1 MKEPCRRILCKLFK
15 VASLEAKS
23 ENNCFLFRAEN
34 ATRKR
39 RGTVF
44 TRKKRELPP
53 QTKAVLWRLWQRGR
67 SLPAVQSS
75 RASQQHGS
83 TTIVWPAWFV
93 EANILSAVCMLNASL
108 AFFFLF
114 LLLPGM
120 GNWRR
125 WRRTA
130 FQSRLAKESCQSETR
145 EETREEV
152 WQESKTREF
161 CLMISR

>member
-23 ENNCFLFRAEN
+23 ENNCFLFHAEN

-75 RASQQHGS
+75 GASQQHGS

-93 EANILSAVCMLNASL
+93 EANILSAVCTLNASL
-108 AFFFLF
+108 AFFFSFSPSARDGQLTTMTTNR
-114 LLLPGM
+114 LSVPSCERKLSKW
-120 GNWRR
+120 NTWRDE
-125 WRRTA
+125 RR
-130 FQSRLAKESCQSETR
+130 SLTR
-145 EETREEV
+145 
-152 WQESKTREF
+152 K
-161 CLMISR
+161 